1 MFLVKIRKNNTIY
14 EGVVGSSG
22 TPAWVIIG
30 AKNNNLMTGYSM
42 DGINWTTKP
51 FSLSRSS
58 LHCVACNDTGS
69 LWLIGT
75 DNGLVSSTDGI
86 NWTANNN
93 STLNVV
99 ASSYWSKEKSI
110 WINVGYNRSPF
121 TGWTEASIEYSTD
134 GTKWTKCL
142 NGYGAGA
149 LSSFHGVTY
158 NNSINGGTWIAVG
171 RQNINGYNPIVVY
184 SQDGKNWSQHQ
195 QVAYSYS
202 YNAGGLQNIES
213 LGNNGFIAVGSMQPP
228 ALISPNGENWNSVHI
243 LGAIGMP
250 SDVIYYNNIIIL
262 AGTGVNCIAYS
273 SDNGASFTG
282 TISSINNTKDLRSIA
297 SSKDKVIACGYYN
310 DHSVT
315 PTARTGILAVSTNG
329 TTWTEQTIPDL
340 SSVTYIA
347 SNPNYAAQEEA
358 KINTAKTE
366 AIAAANAAITAARDA
381 VSVANTGGSST
392 PEMDA
397 KTAANKAEAAAKAS
411 LDAANSA
418 ATLQAAI
425 NAKAAADKAKADA
438 DNAKKS
444 AKDAIAA
451 AAAAAASSL
460 AEKKEE
466 ITKNLN
472 EANSIVMN
480 DIKEILSL
488 TETTEPFVVNS
499 GNLSSGTGTNNLFDK
514 FVYFFSPFKE
524 GFTSSDQDLFADVK
538 LKVEKSRAIIAKI
551 PLTNDNINEAL
562 KLSLEALTEARTIRT
577 NLLAC
582 NSTPRPTIKFTA
594 NAGAFPVA
602 PANGSL
608 YWTTEGTKNYLI
620 LSKKDASI
628 PAVDVESTLKYCA
641 RKDKFIILYDSNIIE
656 SRKFIQYKIISS
668 AVTNTHVKYEV
679 VIISNTSNFSKDNI
693 TNGQAV
699 YISTNN
705 SQTEIATDDG
715 KTASNP
721 CTDPN
726 SKTFANCKP
735 VCIPT
740 DPSGNIIY
748 RKGSEGTKLPDIVV
762 ESRNQWMANYYEYRP
777 VKGIRG
783 DGSVQYFPMDP
794 SKTFVGP
801 GTKCIEPC
809 PPQDTGGKRPGY
821 CRSPDRNWGEKP
833 DKEKGEIG
841 KCPTGC
847 MKVDDPTSR
856 RNTSACKY
864 DKIKGHTCGAVCDFN
879 ASSECKKNT
888 DCANCEGSEYIT
900 QFPIVT
906 QFPIGWTPSI
916 TRRMEETYSRDDCN
930 RKCKKA
936 TVETCRNFL
945 ELEQSGMYLESR
957 CRRIGTS
964 GKKVICGP
972 ISNKTQTGLVSGY
985 DLCITCKSNKDMY
998 AYFEFDKKWNPTTK
1012 QWDFINIREISTP
1025 SSSWFEGDVNSFS
1038 EGGVSSGGGAGSG
1051 AGRGGVSSGDGA
1063 GSGGGGAGANL
1074 RGSKPSGYQ
1083 EDRDTRDARDSRD
1096 MGKIQSGNKSKSISI
1111 NSASQNAK
1119 RQEMSAKVSAMKIQV
1134 DKMTNEYNS
1143 LEDNVKWNKMQ
1154 MDKAEKDCYDINV
1167 KLRAAISDYT
1177 RAETISIRSG
1187 ATIKEKNETEAA
1199 NTRMY
1204 EIKQKAREICENYD
1218 RLKDKYMKSVNEMN
1232 SLKVKISDLRAKY
1245 NTASASVGGGSGGG
1259 GSGGSFLS
1267 PIINIFFGDDANR
1280 DCSGQ
1285 LGCGNGIDYSFPS
1298 PFNSSV
1304 GGKFT
1309 PQPFESGIRL

>member
-1 MFLVKIRKNNTIY
+1 MNYYKSNIFSIFLLIFAIIIFIVVGMFLVKIKKNNTIY
-14 EGVVGSSG
+14 EGIVGSSE

-30 AKNNNLMTGYSM
+30 TKNNNITPMTGYSM

-51 FSLSRSS
+51 LSGVNPSS
-58 LHCVACNDTGS
+58 LNCVACNDTGS

-75 DNGLVSSTDGI
+75 NNGLVSSTDGI
-86 NWTANNN
+86 NWTVNSN
-93 STLNVV
+93 STLN
-99 ASSYWSKEKSI
+99 AILGSYWNKEKSI
-110 WINVGYNRSPF
+110 WINVGYIRQPT
-121 TGWTEASIEYSTD
+121 TGWAEASIEYSTN
-134 GTKWTKCL
+134 GTSWTKCV
-142 NGYGAGA
+142 NNYGARG
-149 LSSFHGVTY
+149 LSEFYDVTY
-158 NNSINGGTWIAVG
+158 NNSISGGTWIAVG
-171 RQNINGYNPIVVY
+171 RQNTNYYNPIVVF
-184 SQDGKNWSQHQ
+184 SKDGKNWSQHR
-195 QVAYSYS
+195 QVAYSY
-202 YNAGGLQNIES
+202 NTGGLQNIES
-213 LGNNGFIAVGSMQPP
+213 LGNNGFIAVGQMTPP
-228 ALISPNGENWNSVHI
+228 VLTSPDGEKWNSNFS
-243 LGAIGMP
+243 LTGTMGMP
-250 SDVIYYNNIIIL
+250 FDVIYYNNMIIL
-262 AGTGVNCIAYS
+262 AGYGTNCIAYS
-273 SDNGASFTG
+273 SNNGASFTG
-282 TISSINNTKDLRSIA
+282 TITSDSNNKVLYSIA
-297 SSKDKVIACGYYN
+297 SSKDKLIACGYYN
-310 DHSVT
+310 NRSVT
-315 PTARTGILAVSTNG
+315 PNVQSGMLAVSTNG
-329 TTWTEQTIPDL
+329 TNWTEQIIPDL
-340 SSVTYIA
+340 SLVTDIA
-347 SNPNYAAQEEA
+347 SNPNSAAEEEA
-358 KINTAKTE
+358 KKNTAKTE

-397 KTAANKAEAAAKAS
+397 KTAANKAETAAKAS
-411 LDAANSA
+411 LEAANSA
-418 ATLQAAI
+418 TTLQAAI

-444 AKDAIAA
+444 AEDAIAA
-451 AAAAAASSL
+451 SSS
-460 AEKKEE
+460 ARKKEE
-466 ITKNLN
+466 TTRNLDDAISIT
-472 EANSIVMN
+472 M
-480 DIKEILSL
+480 KEISSL
-488 TETTEPFVVNS
+488 TEKTEPFVVNS
-499 GNLSSGTGTNNLFDK
+499 GILSSGTGTDNLFDK
-514 FVYFFSPFKE
+514 FVDFFSPFKE

-538 LKVEKSRAIIAKI
+538 LKVEKARAILAKI

-594 NAGAFPVA
+594 NTGAFPVA
-602 PANGSL
+602 STAPADGSL

-628 PAVDVESTLKYCA
+628 PAVNVESTLIYCA
-641 RKDKFIILYDSNIIE
+641 RKDKFIILYDSNIVE

-668 AVTNTHVKYEV
+668 AVTSSHVKYEV
-679 VIISNTSNFSKDNI
+679 VIISNTLNFSKDNI

-705 SQTEIATDDG
+705 SQTEIATGDG

-740 DPSGNIIY
+740 DASGNIIY
-748 RKGSEGTKLPDIVV
+748 KEGTKLPDRVV

-777 VKGIRG
+777 VRGIRS

-809 PPQDTGGKRPGY
+809 PPTRSKEDTSIRPTY
-821 CRSPDRNWGEKP
+821 CRPPDPNWGEKP
-833 DKEKGEIG
+833 DKDKGEIG

-847 MKVDDPTSR
+847 IKVDDPTSR
-856 RNTSACKY
+856 QNTSSCTY
-864 DKIKGHTCGAVCDFN
+864 DKMKGHMCRAVCDLK
-879 ASSECKKNT
+879 SDSQCKKNT
-888 DCANCEGSEYIT
+888 DCANCEGSDYIT
-900 QFPIVT
+900 QFPVGWKPTVT
-906 QFPIGWTPSI
+906 RTI
-916 TRRMEETYSRDDCN
+916 EEVYSRDDCN
-930 RKCKKA
+930 NKCKKA
-936 TVETCRNFL
+936 SINTCHNFL
-945 ELEQSGMYLESR
+945 KLEQSGMYLENR

-964 GKKVICGP
+964 GRKVICGP
-972 ISNKTQTGLVSGY
+972 ISNQTQTGLVSGY
-985 DLCITCKSNKDMY
+985 DLCITCTSNRDMY
-998 AYFEFDKKWNPTTK
+998 AYFEYDKKWNPITK
-1012 QWDFINIREISTP
+1012 QWDFINIREIFYP
-1025 SSSWFEGDVNSFS
+1025 PFSWFEGDVNSVNN
-1038 EGGVSSGGGAGSG
+1038 GRGNGAVSGG
-1051 AGRGGVSSGDGA
+1051 RDGG
-1063 GSGGGGAGANL
+1063 GANL
-1074 RGSKPSGYQ
+1074 RGSKPSWYE

-1096 MGKIQSGNKSKSISI
+1096 MGKIQSGTNSKSISI

-1119 RQEMSAKVSAMKIQV
+1119 RQEKSAKVSAMKIQL

-1167 KLRAAISDYT
+1167 KLRIAIRDYT

-1187 ATIKEKNETEAA
+1187 ATIKEKSETEAA

-1204 EIKQKAREICENYD
+1204 TIKQKAREICDNYD
-1218 RLKDKYMKSVNEMN
+1218 SLKDKYMKSVNEMN
-1232 SLKVKISDLRAKY
+1232 SLKTKISDLRSKY
-1245 NTASASVGGGSGGG
+1245 NTASANIGGG
-1259 GSGGSFLS
+1259 GSGSFLS

-1309 PQPFESGIRL
+1309 PRPFDSGIRL